1 MNIDKKRFS
10 LTKLLGLIFTRAFFF
25 ILLISL
31 QIYFIFIFTLNVF
44 PFSSQLYFVFQLINF
59 LFSLY
64 LISSK
69 DNPAYKL
76 GWLFVIF
83 IIPPTGALIY
93 LYSRWRQ
100 LPHKK
105 PRRYT
110 LLNQRLRAKLTP
122 QDEVGLKLAH
132 LSPSVHSQFY
142 YLSQSGAALAYTN
155 TQSKYFSCGEDYFTD
170 LLQQLKL
177 AKKYIFLEY
186 FIIREGKMW
195 SEILSILTTKA
206 KSGVQVRILYD
217 DLGSI
222 LLPNNFPKKMAQ
234 VGIEAKCFNRLRPFL
249 QTKVNNRDHRKIV
262 VIDGVTSYLGGIN
275 LADEYINVIHPYG
288 HWKDMAVRLK
298 GEASWS
304 VTVLFL

>member
-25 ILLISL
+25 ILLISI

-44 PFSSQLYFVFQLINF
+44 PFSSQLYFVFQLVNF

-122 QDEVGLKLAH
+122 QDEVGLKLDHAIIPTISDQRV
-132 LSPSVHSQFY
+132 LPPE
-142 YLSQSGAALAYTN
+142 
-155 TQSKYFSCGEDYFTD
+155 FSD
-170 LLQQLKL
+170 LQ
-177 AKKYIFLEY
+177 
-186 FIIREGKMW
+186 
-195 SEILSILTTKA
+195 
-206 KSGVQVRILYD
+206 
-217 DLGSI
+217 
-222 LLPNNFPKKMAQ
+222 
-234 VGIEAKCFNRLRPFL
+234 RL
-249 QTKVNNRDHRKIV
+249 
-262 VIDGVTSYLGGIN
+262 
-275 LADEYINVIHPYG
+275 
-288 HWKDMAVRLK
+288 
-298 GEASWS
+298 
-304 VTVLFL
+304 